1 KGLPTWGDEV
11 RLCWEVDSC
20 VVLTV

>member
-1 KGLPTWGDEV
+1 TWGDEV
-11 RLCWEVDSC
+11 RLCWDADSC

>member
-1 KGLPTWGDEV
+1 TWGDEV